1 MAIEFI
7 KCVVNGVNY
16 LSVTVDNN
24 TKALLGE
31 DGCSLIMIGKMNF
44 YDDEAHKVFVKMR
57 ELRNTK

>member
-31 DGCSLIMIGKMNF
+31 DGCSLIMINHSMLTDEEAKM
-44 YDDEAHKVFVKMR
+44 VFAEMKK
-57 ELRNTK
+57 LRPKL